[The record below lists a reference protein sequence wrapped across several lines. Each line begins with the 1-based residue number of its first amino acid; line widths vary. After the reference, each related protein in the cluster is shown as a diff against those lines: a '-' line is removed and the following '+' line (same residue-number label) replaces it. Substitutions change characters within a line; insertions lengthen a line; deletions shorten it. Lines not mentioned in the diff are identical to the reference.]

1 MIRRSI
7 FDTPTTPRIS
17 VFLEWVRDGQLFIP
31 DFQRPFEWDDERRLN
46 LLDSVSRGL
55 PIGAFMVWRTMRD
68 LNTYDSLGPFEL
80 PKPQPNEP
88 HNFLIDGH
96 QRLVTLYAALQPIS
110 PGGLEQ
116 LRQEGRNW
124 PVYFNLAADDDEPG
138 FVIAPRR
145 RGFQP
150 PKTWLPTNELFVPKA
165 LWQRQRELF
174 DDAQEQL
181 AQRIEELANAFKDY
195 AVPVLPLVTDDMK
208 AVTDSFVRVN
218 IGGKSIAEDKVL
230 RALTYVDYRIDE
242 HIEELRE
249 QLAEIGW
256 DQIKEGVF
264 ISALK
269 FRLDLDVYGADPSSV
284 VSAIKGLAEQS
295 DNQDEGQIFRA
306 KMAEVGNG
314 LKAAALILERCG
326 IPGPGILPY
335 QYQLVCLAE
344 VLLVRGLQEISHA
357 EFEIVR
363 KWIWRTIYSGHFT
376 GLTGS
381 QLRATIEMLL
391 GELGLLDCYFPV
403 WPGASSTGSRVEP
416 VRRFQKSSIRS
427 IAHVL
432 MQVNNIPDE
441 EFRAQVLERLG
452 RQDLEAVHKIFPKSA
467 SRLGNIVLTTPE
479 KLKQLRKCLKTNPQG
494 MPPELAAAHHIP
506 TDALGEL
513 NELADEWEI
522 EDFCRVREQ
531 HLMKLEADF
540 IQQFGLEMIL
550 DDDDHAPVDLS
561 TR

>member
-1 MIRRSI
+1 MIRKSI

-68 LNTYDSLGPFEL
+68 LKTYDSLGPFEL

-88 HNFLIDGH
+88 RNFLIDGH
-96 QRLVTLYAALQPIS
+96 QRLVTLYAALQPITLH
-110 PGGLEQ
+110 GLEQ

-124 PVYFNLAADDDEPG
+124 PVYFNLAAGDNELG

-150 PKTWLPTNELFVPKA
+150 PESWLPTNELFVPKA
-165 LWQRQRELF
+165 LWRRQSELF
-174 DDAQEQL
+174 NDGQEQL
-181 AQRIEELANAFKDY
+181 ADRIEELANAFKDY

-218 IGGKSIAEDKVL
+218 IGGKAMAEDKVL

-256 DQIKEGVF
+256 DQIKEQVF

-269 FRLDLDVYGADPSSV
+269 FRLELDVYGADPSNV
-284 VSAIKGLAEQS
+284 VNAVKQLAEKS
-295 DNQDEGQIFRA
+295 DSQDEGQIFRA
-306 KMAEVGNG
+306 KVAEVGRG

-344 VLLVRGLQEISHA
+344 ALLVRESLEISHD
-357 EFEIVR
+357 EVEYIR
-363 KWIWRTIYSGHFT
+363 KWIWYTIYSNHFT
-376 GLTGS
+376 GLTGA
-381 QLRATIEMLL
+381 QLRETVSDVVQVLDIGGFSTLWLNATQ
-391 GELGLLDCYFPV
+391 V
-403 WPGASSTGSRVEP
+403 KSRVEP
-416 VRRFQKSSIRS
+416 VTRFRKSSIRS
-427 IAHVL
+427 IAHML
-432 MQVNNIPDE
+432 MQANSIPDA
-441 EFRAQVLERLG
+441 EFRQQVLDRLG
-452 RQDLEAVHKIFPKSA
+452 RQDLEAVHKIFPRSA
-467 SRLGNIVLTTPE
+467 SRFGNVVLTVPE
-479 KLKQLRKCLKTNPQG
+479 KLAELRKYLKTSPHD
-494 MPPELAAAHHIP
+494 MPPAFAASHFIPMEALAVLSVPAA
-506 TDALGEL
+506 EQ
-513 NELADEWEI
+513 EI
-522 EDFCRVREQ
+522 EHFCMLREQ
-531 HLMKLEADF
+531 HLLRLEADF
-540 IQQFGLEMIL
+540 IRQFDLEMDL
-550 DDDDHAPVDLS
+550 DDDDVG
-561 TR
+561 